1 MYVWIYR
8 FFKEIDE
15 SGQVIKDQITVYRDY
30 KTARKE
36 YENRKRLIEKEVK
49 GKELLCHYEG
59 KNYFMVKV
67 DEDAGMSYMVTTFKQ
82 KVVEAK
88 E

>member
-1 MYVWIYR
+1 MYVWVYR

-36 YENRKRLIEKEVK
+36 YEDRKRLIEKEVK
-49 GKELLCHYEG
+49 GKELLCHYES

-67 DEDAGMSYMVTTFKQ
+67 DEAAGMSYMVTMRKQ
-82 KVVEAK
+82 KVVEV
-88 E
+88 